1 MATDV
6 EKLVVQLSADIKG
19 YQREM
24 QKAAGITNRQ
34 ARAIEN
40 RYQQMDKRLGAL
52 GSSAARGLIAPL
64 TGVAAAITVDQVL
77 AYADAWTGAKN
88 SLAVAGVVGENQ
100 VRVLDKIY
108 QSAQN
113 NAAPVGAMAE
123 LFGKASQA
131 ADNLGAS
138 QTDLLKFTDGVGTAL
153 RVEGKS
159 AAVASG
165 ALTQLGQLLG
175 SARVQAEEFNSVN
188 EGARPILIA
197 VANGLDAAGGSVNKL
212 KQLVNDGKVSG
223 QQFFQAFLKGL
234 PTIEAM
240 AANATQTIEQGV
252 TKVTNAFTRYIGQSD
267 ESLGASQRLVAGL
280 NALADNFDGT
290 ADVVLSLASVIAG
303 ALVGRSIA
311 GMITKFGLATVAVT
325 RLVAALR
332 AASSM
337 AGIATAIGG
346 IGSAAAPL
354 GVIIGGIVVGALA
367 LFASSSAEAAA
378 NAKHVGSELESMG
391 LLAKQAAPELDK
403 TSKSLDEL
411 TKIERV
417 RKIRELN
424 DEIDR
429 LKGGGKL
436 SFFDQGDEFG
446 SIISQATSQLSGLGG
461 IFSSSEDKSALS
473 AITRYAAGVRDGN
486 IAANEALA
494 KLKEIQQTDISKPV
508 LELNL
513 QLQRSVEIFKAAKTG
528 ALALGD
534 TSEIDRV
541 RENLGAMRDELTL
554 LGQSNMISDAQI
566 GQIDTLIKKFE
577 DGQASADE
585 TKNALRD
592 VAGVNPNALDYV
604 ARLAPILDIFAQLS
618 AAAKQ
623 AKIDMANATGGVSAE
638 QTAAYKQYYASRQ
651 QGEQMVKIG
660 KAYADEAQRQNSL
673 SKDQLAV
680 EKEIAKIK
688 ADLQKSGGTLPEAQI
703 KTLAQSNVQADDGRS
718 KSSKSPSVP
727 KTADSRFETDIQAVK
742 DRTAALV
749 QEQQVIG
756 QTYYQ
761 QEKRRLALD
770 LEQQALAD
778 VREEARKKGDADW
791 QNAKLTP
798 EQISKIEAASDA
810 YAKQAD
816 VLRRVEEAQQNTE
829 AAAREFYDTAKSAF
843 SDVIMGAESFEDA
856 LSGVLKKLGEL
867 ALNSAFD
874 GLLGGSSATSSG
886 GWLTG
891 IFKNLGFADGGYT
904 GAGGKYEPAG
914 VVHKGEY
921 VFDAD
926 AVRKAGGPAGLDAMR
941 KRLKGYSSGGYVGPS
956 APRMPDLSRAASSK
970 ASAVQISINPVI
982 DNRGASVEAVARQ
995 EQAMNKL
1002 QKTLPAQII
1011 TAVRD
1016 ARARGVKV

>member
-24 QKAAGITNRQ
+24 QKAAGVTNRQ
-34 ARAIEN
+34 ARAIED
-40 RYQQMDKRLGAL
+40 RYKQMDKRLGAF

-64 TGVAAAITVDQVL
+64 VGVAAAISTKEVL

-123 LFGKASQA
+123 LFGKAAQA
-131 ADNLGAS
+131 SDNLGAS

-153 RVEGKS
+153 KVEGKS

-252 TKVTNAFTRYIGQSD
+252 TKVNNAFTRYIGQTD
-267 ESLGASQRLVAGL
+267 EGLGASQRLVEGL
-280 NALADNFDGT
+280 NALAKDFDHT
-290 ADVVLSLASVIAG
+290 ADVVLKLASVIAG

-311 GMITKFGLATVAVT
+311 GMLANLGLATVAVA
-325 RLVAALR
+325 RLATAMR

-337 AGIATAIGG
+337 AGIATAISG
-346 IGSAAAPL
+346 ISAAAGPL
-354 GVIIGGIVVGALA
+354 GLVIGGTVVGALA
-367 LFASSSAEAAA
+367 LFSSSSKEASQAAKTYAQALVKVQESAKEAASSVENAGSTISEQMRNSLSGGVQEGQTNINAAKA
-378 NAKHVGSELESMG
+378 AVVDLFTQIINNAPRRLITEEQL
-391 LLAKQAAPELDK
+391 
-403 TSKSLDEL
+403 KSLEDL
-411 TKIERV
+411 R
-417 RKIRELN
+417 
-424 DEIDR
+424 DG
-429 LKGGGKL
+429 LKDGKV
-436 SFFDQGDEFG
+436 D
-446 SIISQATSQLSGLGG
+446 
-461 IFSSSEDKSALS
+461 
-473 AITRYAAGVRDGN
+473 AAGASD
-486 IAANEALA
+486 ALYALA
-494 KLKEIQQTDISKPV
+494 NSSPKFQKLADQLAPLLDKLKEAVAATA
-508 LELNL
+508 LL
-513 QLQRSVEIFKAAKTG
+513 QKQ
-528 ALALGD
+528 LGD
-534 TSEIDRV
+534 VPSIDPKV
-541 RENLGAMRDELTL
+541 ASGY
-554 LGQSNMISDAQI
+554 GQYS
-566 GQIDTLIKKFE
+566 K
-577 DGQASADE
+577 
-585 TKNALRD
+585 
-592 VAGVNPNALDYV
+592 
-604 ARLAPILDIFAQLS
+604 
-618 AAAKQ
+618 
-623 AKIDMANATGGVSAE
+623 
-638 QTAAYKQYYASRQ
+638 SRQ
-651 QGEQMVKIG
+651 QGEEMLRIG
-660 KAYADEAQRQNSL
+660 KAYADEAQRQNTL
-673 SKDQLAV
+673 SKEQLAV
-680 EKEIAKIK
+680 EKRMAEIR
-688 ADLQKSGGTLPEAQI
+688 ADLQKNGGYLPDDKI
-703 KTLAQSNVQADDGRS
+703 RTLAQSDVQAEAARS
-718 KSSKSPSVP
+718 QSGKTSSVP
-727 KTADSRFETDIQAVK
+727 KTADSRFETDIQAVR

-798 EQISKIEAASDA
+798 EQIAKIEAASDA

-843 SDVIMGAESFEDA
+843 SDVITGAESFEDA

-970 ASAVQISINPVI
+970 VSPVKIHINNQI

-995 EQAMNKL
+995 EQAMAKL
-1002 QKTLPAQII
+1002 EKTLPARII
-1011 TAVRD
+1011 TEMRS